1 MANVANLTSA
11 EQAVQDGAEVDVL
24 IVGAGLSGV
33 GAAYWIQTRCPAKS
47 YAIVEARDRMGG
59 TWDLFQYPG
68 IRSDSDM
75 YTLGYSFRP
84 WTSPKAIADGAA
96 ILDYIKDTARE
107 HHIDE
112 KIAYQ
117 RKVERAAWSTDA
129 ARWTVDLRDTATN
142 ELHRIR
148 CRFLYVCAGYYD
160 YDGGYT
166 PDYSGVEQF
175 KGEII
180 HPQKWTRAVDY
191 ANKQVVVI
199 GSGATAVTLVPEL
212 ARKAAHVTMLQR
224 SPTYIVSVPAKDRIA
239 DVLRSVLPSEQ
250 AYAATRWKNV
260 VFGLGFYA
268 FCRRFPKQ
276 AKRFLV
282 KQVERQLK
290 DVSDVAHFT
299 PSYDPWDQ
307 RVCLVPDSD
316 LFEALHSGKAS
327 VVTAHIET
335 FTETGIRLKDGA
347 EIRAD
352 LVVSATG
359 LNVKFLG
366 GAKLEV
372 DGIPFEPSRTMIYKG
387 MMCSDVPNLAFA
399 LGYTNA
405 SWTLKCDLASQ
416 YVCRLINYMD
426 GHGYAQCVPR
436 RDPLVEE
443 EPLLDFTSGYI
454 ERARA
459 WLPRQGSI
467 APWKLHQNYA
477 RDRWLFARG
486 RLDDSAME
494 FARPR

>member
-1 MANVANLTSA
+1 MKA
-11 EQAVQDGAEVDVL
+11 EESVRDGAEVDVL

-33 GAAYWIQTRCPAKS
+33 GAGYWLQTRCPGKS

-59 TWDLFQYPG
+59 TWDLFRYPG

-75 YTLGYSFRP
+75 YTLGYAFRP
-84 WTSPKAIADGAA
+84 WTNAKAIADGGA

-107 HHIDE
+107 YRIDE
-112 KIAYQ
+112 KIVYQ
-117 RKVERAAWSTDA
+117 RKVERASWSTDA

-142 ELHRIR
+142 ELHRVR

-166 PDYSGVEQF
+166 PDYPGRDRFQ
-175 KGEII
+175 GEIV
-180 HPQKWTRAVDY
+180 HPQKWTPEIAY
-191 ANKQVVVI
+191 ENKQVVVI

-212 ARKAAHVTMLQR
+212 AKQAAHVTMLQR

-239 DVLRSVLPSEQ
+239 DRLREVLPAEQ

-268 FCRRFPKQ
+268 FCRKFPKQ
-276 AKRFLV
+276 AKALLV
-282 KQVERQLK
+282 KQAKQQLTNRKTKER
-290 DVSDVAHFT
+290 VSDVAHFT
-299 PSYDPWDQ
+299 PTYNPWDQ
-307 RVCLVPDSD
+307 RVCMVPDSD
-316 LFEALHSGKAS
+316 LFASLRSGKAS
-327 VVTAHIET
+327 VVTGHIET
-335 FTETGIRLKDGA
+335 FTETGIRLKDGS
-347 EIRAD
+347 EVRAD

-366 GAKLEV
+366 GAMIEI
-372 DGIPFEPSRTMIYKG
+372 DGKPFEPQKTMIYKG
-387 MMCSDVPNLAFA
+387 MMCSDVPNMAFA

-416 YVCRLINYMD
+416 YVCRLLNYMD
-426 GHGYAQCVPR
+426 AHAYAQCVPR

-443 EPLLDFTSGYI
+443 EPLIDFTSGYVQ
-454 ERARA
+454 RARE

-477 RDRWLFARG
+477 RDRWLFSRG
-486 RLDDSAME
+486 RLDDHAME
-494 FARPR
+494 FARAR